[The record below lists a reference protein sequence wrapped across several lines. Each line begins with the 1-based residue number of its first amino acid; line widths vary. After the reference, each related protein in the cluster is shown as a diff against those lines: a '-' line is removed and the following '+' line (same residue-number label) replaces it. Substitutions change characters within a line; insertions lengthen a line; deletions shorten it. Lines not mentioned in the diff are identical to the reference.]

1 MSRLAA
7 ICLMGSLLFAGEAMA
22 ASVPPVTGPL
32 DPSQTVATLNR
43 VINNIN
49 AILAPLTG
57 GYGPAGAPPAG
68 GSSVSL
74 TSSTATGLVVI
85 GIAPGGAANT
95 GIQIKPN
102 GSGDIVLFGSS
113 GTGHLQFANSVA
125 FTKATGFAACPGVV
139 PGKAPLGVEG
149 TVQSY
154 LIVKD
159 WMGAAHGWATC

>member
-1 MSRLAA
+1 MIRILAVLA
-7 ICLMGSLLFAGEAMA
+7 FLCAGSAMA
-22 ASVPPVTGPL
+22 ASVPPITGPQ
-32 DPSQTVATLNR
+32 DPADFNATMNR

-49 AILAPLTG
+49 AIIAPLTG
-57 GYGPAGAPPAG
+57 GMGPAGAPAVG
-68 GSSVSL
+68 GSTISL
-74 TSSTATGLVVI
+74 SPSSATGPIVI
-85 GIAPGGAANT
+85 APAPGGAANT

-102 GSGDIVLFGSS
+102 GSGDIILFGSS

-149 TVQSY
+149 TVTSY

-159 WMGAAHGWATC
+159 WLGVSHGWATC